1 MKSHLK
7 RRLKRIEKA
16 INIKEKTTAN
26 RDLAMLERKSMEALR
41 DAMRRQGI
49 EPLEIPPHIR
59 NAAAPGEMNLKA
71 LQYIIKYD
79 QENR

>member
-1 MKSHLK
+1 MKRDLK

-16 INIKEKTTAN
+16 INIEENAKTN
-26 RDLAMLERKSMEALR
+26 EYLEILRKNSLEALR
-41 DAMRRQGI
+41 DAMRKQGI

-59 NAAAPGEMNLKA
+59 NAAAPGAMNLKA
-71 LQYIIKYD
+71 LQYIIKHD